1 MKTVRWGIVGCGDV
15 TEVKSGPGFAKADN
29 SSLAM
34 VMRRDGAR
42 AEDYARRHRVPRW
55 TDDADALITD
65 PGVDAVYVATP
76 PDSHKEFAL
85 RCAAAGK
92 PILMEKPMA
101 LDAAQC
107 EAMLET
113 CDAAGIPIRV
123 AYYRRAMPIYLKVK
137 ELIHAG
143 AIGKVRFVEARH
155 EMRPP
160 RPGSDGDGI
169 PWRVLTDASGGLPF
183 RFDPAVNGGGIFV
196 DMGSHVLD
204 FLDFV
209 LGPIRSV
216 EGVATNQAGL
226 YPAEDLVTCAFSFDG
241 DVHGTGTWSYAGYR
255 DFEQTRFVGSKGE
268 VSCSFFSPAP
278 VVLKTADG
286 IGEFDIGYPE
296 HVHQPLI
303 QTVVDELTGGA
314 PCPST
319 GTSALRTTRVIDEI
333 LGDYRRRT

>member
-15 TEVKSGPGFAKADN
+15 TEVKSGPGFAKAEN

-34 VMRRDGAR
+34 VMRRDGAL
-42 AEDYARRHRVPRW
+42 AEDYARRHGVPRW
-55 TDDADALITD
+55 TDDADALIND
-65 PGVDAVYVATP
+65 AEVDAIYVATP
-76 PDSHKEFAL
+76 PDLHKEFAL

-92 PILMEKPMA
+92 PVLMEKPMA

-107 EAMLET
+107 GEML
-113 CDAAGIPIRV
+113 DASGAAGVPLWV

-137 ELIHAG
+137 ELLDNG
-143 AIGKVRFVEARH
+143 AIGAVRFVEVRQ
-155 EMRPP
+155 ETPP
-160 RPGSDGDGI
+160 PEPEFDD
-169 PWRVLTDASGGLPF
+169 GGLPF
-183 RFDPAVNGGGIFV
+183 RFDPVVNGGGLFV

-216 EGVATNQAGL
+216 EGVATNQAGR
-226 YPAEDLVTCAFSFDG
+226 YPAEDMVACAFSFDG

-255 DFEQTRFVGSKGE
+255 DFEQTRFVGSDGE
-268 VSCSFFSPAP
+268 VSCSFFAPVP
-278 VVLKTADG
+278 VVLKTAEG
-286 IGEFDIGYPE
+286 TREFDIGHPE

-319 GTSALRTTRVIDEI
+319 GASAMRTTRIIDEI
-333 LGDYRRRT
+333 LRDYRRRSEG